1 MPEDSDNAGDVMTS
15 TADQKEAVEE
25 FLSGLLT
32 AFGLREATVTC
43 KEEEDN
49 VLAVDVQGGELGLL
63 VGPKGHTLQALLEL
77 TRSMVQRKFVG
88 QDHLRIHLDVAGYR
102 KRRQEA
108 LERFAKQVAEDVA
121 ESGRSKA
128 LDPMPASDRKV
139 IHDVVNTMEGVVTG
153 SEGDEPYRRVVINP
167 R

>member
-1 MPEDSDNAGDVMTS
+1 MPEGSDDAGAVMTT

-25 FLSGLLT
+25 FLTDLLT
-32 AFGLREATVTC
+32 RFGLTEASVTC

-108 LERFAKQVAEDVA
+108 LERFARKVAQDVV
-121 ESGRSKA
+121 ESGRAKA

-139 IHDVVNTMEGVVTG
+139 IHDAVNTMDGVATG
-153 SEGDEPYRRVVINP
+153 SEGEEPYRRVVINP